1 MVDYYDIDKLTDV
14 NIDSYFRELTIPDE
28 EISGEVTE
36 QLDADRFYDNYV
48 TCILSGKAV
57 KEYLFYNFPDILNN
71 YLEGIDKELYD
82 LAKPSDLENEDTF
95 RVFCYNVFDMVIDDW
110 YNSYDYE
117 TLVQEYLE
125 ENYEE

>member
-36 QLDADRFYDNYV
+36 QLDADRCYDNYV
-48 TCILSGKAV
+48 TCTLSGKAV

-71 YLEGIDKELYD
+71 YLEGINKEIYD

-117 TLVQEYLE
+117 TLVQEYIE